1 MSISSVAE
9 VAEATARH
17 LGMAV
22 TEVRRQ
28 TRWRPTWFVRGER
41 DGAPFDVVVRGA
53 RVDTEVF
60 PLSHEMTFHRMLEE
74 RGIPVARHHGWI
86 EELGAVVM
94 ETVPGKPDFE
104 DVPAAQRDSV
114 VDEYLH
120 VLGRLHALDP
130 APFIDAGIAA
140 PPTPEQSG
148 VWPHAHLERRWR
160 SRKRQPDPFLEF
172 CLGWMHRHPPRSR
185 GRLTPILWD
194 TGQFHHHGGHLIA
207 VLDLE
212 FGCVADPMLDLAEW
226 RMRDTLI
233 PYGDFPSL
241 YARYTELTGR
251 DVDIEAVKLHHF
263 AATLDNQ
270 LIFGPAVADPVDET
284 DLMNNM
290 QWTSET
296 NLHATEAL
304 GEFLGL
310 ELPTVE
316 PTERRRTRH
325 DTTYGHLVRSLQAL
339 SMGVD
344 DHLLS
349 HQLRL
354 CFRMARH
361 LARVNEVGDDDA
373 DSELEDLRSVLGY
386 RPDNWWEG
394 DAQLERF
401 VIADAAIGEY
411 DDVLVWVFHRRNLR
425 RHAQLGPP
433 GSKMVAHYPTQR
445 FDTAM
450 TSLP

>member
-1 MSISSVAE
+1 MSIPSVAD
-9 VAEATARH
+9 VADATARH
-17 LGMAV
+17 LGMTV
-22 TEVRRQ
+22 SDVRRQ
-28 TRWRPTWFVRGER
+28 TRWRPTWFVHGER

-60 PLSHEMTFHRMLEE
+60 SLRHEMTFHRMLEE

-86 EELGAVVM
+86 EELGAVAM
-94 ETVPGKPDFE
+94 DMVPGQPDF
-104 DVPAAQRDSV
+104 DGVPAARRDDV

-120 VLGRLHALDP
+120 VLARLHAMSP
-130 APFIDAGIAA
+130 EPFIEAGITR

-148 VWPHAHLERRWR
+148 LWPHAHLEKRWR

-172 CLGWMHRHPPRSR
+172 CLGWMHRHPPLSH
-185 GRLTPILWD
+185 GRLTPIIWD
-194 TGQFHHHGGHLIA
+194 TGQFHHRDGRLVA

-241 YARYTELTGR
+241 YARYGELTGR
-251 DVDIEAVKLHHF
+251 EVDIEAIKRHHF

-290 QWTSET
+290 QWASET

-304 GEFLGL
+304 GEFIGL

-316 PTERRRTRH
+316 PPEPRRTRH
-325 DTTYGHLVRSLQAL
+325 DNTHQHLVRSLQAL
-339 SMGVD
+339 SMGAD

-354 CFRMARH
+354 SFRMARH
-361 LARVNEVGDDDA
+361 LARVNEIGDECADA
-373 DSELEDLRSVLGY
+373 ELVDAQRVLGY
-386 RPDNWWEG
+386 RPGNWYEA
-394 DAQLERF
+394 DAELERF
-401 VIADAAIGEY
+401 VVADAATGDHDE
-411 DDVLVWVFHRRNLR
+411 VLVWLFHRRNLR

>member
-1 MSISSVAE
+1 MSIPSVAQ
-9 VAEATARH
+9 VAGATARH
-17 LGMAV
+17 LGMTI

-60 PLSHEMTFHRMLEE
+60 PLRHEMTFHRMLEVQ
-74 RGIPVARHHGWI
+74 GIPVARHHGWI
-86 EELGAVVM
+86 EDLGAVVM
-94 ETVPGKPDFE
+94 EMVGGKPDFE
-104 DVPAAQRDSV
+104 GVPTGQRDAV

-120 VLGRLHALDP
+120 VLARLHALDP
-130 APFIDAGIAA
+130 APFLEAGIAR
-140 PPTPEQSG
+140 PPAPEQSG
-148 VWPHAHLERRWR
+148 IWPHAHLEQRWR
-160 SRKRQPDPFLEF
+160 SRKRHPDPFLEF
-172 CLGWMHRHPPRSR
+172 CLGWMHRNPPRSH

-194 TGQFHHHGGHLIA
+194 TGQFHHSDGHLVA

-233 PYGDFPSL
+233 PYGDFRSL
-241 YARYTELTGR
+241 YARYAELTGR
-251 DVDIEAVKLHHF
+251 EVDLEAIKRHHF

-270 LIFGPAVADPVDET
+270 LIFGPAVSDPVDET

-304 GEFLGL
+304 GELLGI

-316 PTERRRTRH
+316 PAEPRRTRH
-325 DTTYGHLVRSLQAL
+325 DHTYGHLVHSLRAL
-339 SMGVD
+339 SVGAD
-344 DHLLS
+344 DDLVG

-361 LARVNEVGDDDA
+361 LQRLNEIGDDCA
-373 DSELEDLRSVLGY
+373 EVELDDVARVLGY
-386 RPDNWWEG
+386 RPDTWWDS
-394 DAQLERF
+394 DAALERF
-401 VIADAAIGEY
+401 VLADAGVGVHDEE
-411 DDVLVWVFHRRNLR
+411 LVWLFHRRNLR
-425 RHAQLGPP
+425 RHAQLGPV
-433 GSKMVAHYPTQR
+433 GSKMVGHYPTQR
-445 FDTAM
+445 FDAVAIR
-450 TSLP
+450 